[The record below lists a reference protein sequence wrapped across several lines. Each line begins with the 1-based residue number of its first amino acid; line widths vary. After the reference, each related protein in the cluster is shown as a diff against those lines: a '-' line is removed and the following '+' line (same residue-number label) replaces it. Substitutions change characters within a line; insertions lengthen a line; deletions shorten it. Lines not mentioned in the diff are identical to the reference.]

1 MRRGDGGLGGGGV
14 VGVLGGKQE
23 PRKTSLL
30 IGCFVTPATQSQ
42 RVYRKA
48 FAETMFLLNPKD
60 VISFSRWEICH
71 SQGTACRESVLSV
84 DASRAERLKDP
95 ALPDHGISSV
105 YPHSFSN

>member
-71 SQGTACRESVLSV
+71 IDCKISLVSFVLEIF
-84 DASRAERLKDP
+84 SRPQVIENSR
-95 ALPDHGISSV
+95 
-105 YPHSFSN
+105 